1 MNIIFWIHLILFI
14 IVLIIPFTNNKRSLE
29 FYSILIPFLFFH
41 WSVNDDTCALTQAEM
56 YVTGQKKEETF
67 IHRVV
72 SPIYKMDDTHSNN
85 LTKTLFF
92 ALWGI
97 VQYRLG
103 RFDSFIDDFK
113 VVFYGKSISS
123 S

>member
-1 MNIIFWIHLILFI
+1 MNIIFWIHVVIFIAAI
-14 IVLIIPFTNNKRSLE
+14 IVPFTNDKRNLE

-56 YVTGQKKEETF
+56 HLTGQKKEETF

-72 SPIYKMDDTHSNN
+72 SPIYKMDDTDSNN

-92 ALWGI
+92 GLWGL

-103 RFDSFIDDFK
+103 RFDWIIDDFRDLVK
-113 VVFYGKSISS
+113 K
-123 S
+123 